1 MSLYLF
7 IVFCSVARRAQAI
20 LEDEAPEVL
29 AACLDALVP
38 LQEYYS
44 SLTTSEGNHPFTECA
59 SFADEIKGKGY
70 SWQSSW
76 HYVNIPY
83 LPDGGSIDDY
93 DFTAPPYDID
103 SCMTDLVGFLK
114 GEVTAADSYY
124 VNKIAESFSYT
135 EDQFSFALRLII
147 HYAGDIHQPLHSVA
161 EVDNEYPEGDEGG
174 NYEHIPSVN
183 GVSNLHSVWDSVI
196 YQYTGYASLVSKLR
210 DFLKV
215 GS

>member
-1 MSLYLF
+1 
-7 IVFCSVARRAQAI
+7 
-20 LEDEAPEVL
+20 
-29 AACLDALVP
+29 
-38 LQEYYS
+38 
-44 SLTTSEGNHPFTECA
+44 
-59 SFADEIKGKGY
+59 
-70 SWQSSW
+70 
-76 HYVNIPY
+76 

-124 VNKIAESFSYT
+124 VNKIAESFSYE
-135 EDQFSFALRLII
+135 EDQYSFALRLVI

-161 EVDNEYPEGDEGG
+161 EVNNEYPEGDAGG

-196 YQYTGYASLVSKLR
+196 YQYTGYASLPFSDSDWDWVTGVAQDLADKYPIDESTILLNQFSTWSGESVELSKEYVYEGFVEGEVP
-210 DFLKV
+210 DQTYIDKAIPV
-215 GS
+215 CE